1 MENTQKVA
9 MPQQSHLV
17 KASII
22 IAIVIVMN
30 LFFNYVVSL
39 IYSEPIYD
47 QFVKSAQVVENISTK
62 EKCLAIGGQ
71 WNENNYQNMQPVSSK
86 ETLLTVKGY
95 CDQNYTNQKN
105 YDNARKI
112 YDRNVFITLV
122 SVGVVVIAIGLFVNI
137 SILAIA
143 FVWGGVLSLIVA
155 SMRYWSSADNLVKVI
170 ILAVALGTLI
180 WLAIKKFSK

>member
-1 MENTQKVA
+1 
-9 MPQQSHLV
+9 MPHQSRLV

-39 IYSEPIYD
+39 VYSEPAYD
-47 QFVKSAQVVENISTK
+47 QFVKTTQVVENISTK

-71 WNENNYQNMQPVSSK
+71 WNENDYQNIQPITPVEKS
-86 ETLLTVKGY
+86 TVKGY

-105 YDNARKI
+105 YEAAIKI

-122 SVGVVVIAIGLFVNI
+122 SVGVVVIVIGVFINM
-137 SILAIA
+137 SILAIS
-143 FVWGGVLSLIVA
+143 FVWGGVLSLVIA
-155 SMRYWSSADNLVKVI
+155 SIRYWGSADKLVKVI
-170 ILAVALGTLI
+170 ILAIALVTLI
-180 WLAIKKFSK
+180 WLAIKKFNK